1 MPDHYTL
8 LQLNQLVK
16 MTVENNLTAQYW
28 VEAEISECRESY
40 GHCYLELVEKDP
52 LMNTPVAKAS
62 AKCWRTAWSRIK
74 PRFQQTTGTLPQPG
88 MKLLLRVKAQFHEAY
103 GFSWI
108 VSDID
113 PTYTLGDMAR
123 RRKEIIRQLEQEG
136 VINLNRELPLSP
148 FAQSIAVISSA
159 TAAGYG
165 DFQRQLL
172 DNAYQLRFSTTLY
185 PATMQGEAVGESI
198 IQALNSIYQEQDKYD
213 AVVIIRGGGATSDL
227 TGFDSLPLAE
237 NIANFPLPVITGIG
251 HDRDQTVADI
261 VAHTSV
267 KTPTAAAQLLVENLL
282 STLQHIADI
291 AQRIRLTVTQRLDAE
306 KQRVEKI
313 AKLLPVQMMMMTT
326 THSSRLEHMEQRMQN
341 ALKRT
346 IERQQHKLELLA
358 NRTEALNPELMLKR
372 GYSITTLNG
381 RTIRTNGQL
390 KKGDIIETRFA
401 DGTVTSRVE

>member
-74 PRFQQTTGTLPQPG
+74 PRFLQTTGTLPQPG

-185 PATMQGEAVGESI
+185 AATMQGEAVEESI

-313 AKLLPVQMMMMTT
+313 AKLLPMQMMMMTT

-358 NRTEALNPELMLKR
+358 NRTDALNPELMLKR

-401 DGTVTSRVE
+401 HGTVTSRVE